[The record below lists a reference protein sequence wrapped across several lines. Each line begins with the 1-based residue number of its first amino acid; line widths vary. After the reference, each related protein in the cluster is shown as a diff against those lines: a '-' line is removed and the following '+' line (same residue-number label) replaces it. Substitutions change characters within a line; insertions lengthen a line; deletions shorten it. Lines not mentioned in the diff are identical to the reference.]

1 MSRITLVAPEGYYYT
16 NGIDY
21 AKISYLAEGMN
32 KDDYY
37 LITDKEYEKILKEQE
52 EKQMQES
59 NNLL

>member
-16 NGIDY
+16 NGTDY